1 MLYLYAFFW
10 YNYRCGLYRIKT
22 YAYKRIYIKMNIL
35 KFLKPKAC
43 VDFVYDDNTA
53 RQALEKMKNHSF
65 TAVPVIDREG
75 RYVKTL
81 AEGDF
86 LWFMLNN
93 GIQDMREL
101 EKYKISEIT
110 RRVRMKP
117 VYVYSTIEDLILL
130 SMDQNFVPVIDDREV
145 FIGIV
150 TRRDILKY
158 CHDTL
163 NEYEAKY
170 GHREE
175 KEEIGAV

>member
-1 MLYLYAFFW
+1 MMTTQQGRLL
-10 YNYRCGLYRIKT
+10 R
-22 YAYKRIYIKMNIL
+22 
-35 KFLKPKAC
+35 
-43 VDFVYDDNTA
+43 
-53 RQALEKMKNHSF
+53 KMKNHGF

-163 NEYEAKY
+163 NSMK
-170 GHREE
+170 RNMVIR
-175 KEEIGAV
+175 KKKRR

>member
-1 MLYLYAFFW
+1 M
-10 YNYRCGLYRIKT
+10 
-22 YAYKRIYIKMNIL
+22 
-35 KFLKPKAC
+35 
-43 VDFVYDDNTA
+43 DFVYDDNTA

-117 VYVYSTIEDLILL
+117 VYVYSTIEDLIRL
-130 SMDQNFVPVIDDREV
+130 S
-145 FIGIV
+145 G
-150 TRRDILKY
+150 
-158 CHDTL
+158 
-163 NEYEAKY
+163 Y
-170 GHREE
+170 GHGRTDRGGNAA
-175 KEEIGAV
+175 KLCACY

>member
-1 MLYLYAFFW
+1 
-10 YNYRCGLYRIKT
+10 
-22 YAYKRIYIKMNIL
+22 MNIL

-101 EKYKISEIT
+101 EKYRISEIT

-130 SMDQNFVPVIDDREV
+130 SMDQNFV
-145 FIGIV
+145 

-170 GHREE
+170 GHKEE

>member
-1 MLYLYAFFW
+1 
-10 YNYRCGLYRIKT
+10 
-22 YAYKRIYIKMNIL
+22 MNIL

-43 VDFVYDDNTA
+43 VDYVYDDNTA

-75 RYVKTL
+75 KYVKTL

-93 GIQDMREL
+93 GIQNMREL
-101 EKYKISEIT
+101 EEYKISEIT

-130 SMDQNFVPVIDDREV
+130 SMDQNFVPVIDDREM

-158 CHDTL
+158 CHSTL
-163 NEYEAKY
+163 KDYDQEYGTEET
-170 GHREE
+170 REE
-175 KEEIGAV
+175 VSVN

>member
-1 MLYLYAFFW
+1 MPSLCFTCMRFF
-10 YNYRCGLYRIKT
+10 GIIIGAVFYRIKT

-86 LWFMLNN
+86 LWFDA
-93 GIQDMREL
+93 Q
-101 EKYKISEIT
+101 
-110 RRVRMKP
+110 
-117 VYVYSTIEDLILL
+117 
-130 SMDQNFVPVIDDREV
+130 
-145 FIGIV
+145 
-150 TRRDILKY
+150 
-158 CHDTL
+158 
-163 NEYEAKY
+163 
-170 GHREE
+170 
-175 KEEIGAV
+175 

>member
-1 MLYLYAFFW
+1 
-10 YNYRCGLYRIKT
+10 
-22 YAYKRIYIKMNIL
+22 MNIL

-101 EKYKISEIT
+101 KKYRISEIT

-170 GHREE
+170 GHTEE

>member
-1 MLYLYAFFW
+1 
-10 YNYRCGLYRIKT
+10 
-22 YAYKRIYIKMNIL
+22 MNIL

-53 RQALEKMKNHSF
+53 RQALEKMKNHGF

-130 SMDQNFVPVIDDREV
+130 SMDQNFVPVIDGKNS
-145 FIGIV
+145 FIGLIKRNSIIQFCYDQYKNSLRQEPQV
-150 TRRDILKY
+150 CMKISCRENEKK
-158 CHDTL
+158 TL
-163 NEYEAKY
+163 TKVQ
-170 GHREE
+170 G
-175 KEEIGAV
+175 

>member
-1 MLYLYAFFW
+1 
-10 YNYRCGLYRIKT
+10 
-22 YAYKRIYIKMNIL
+22 MNIL

-130 SMDQNFVPVIDDREV
+130 SMDQNFVPVIDGKNS
-145 FIGIV
+145 FIGLIKRNSIIQFCYDQYKNSLRQEPQV
-150 TRRDILKY
+150 CMKISCRENEKK
-158 CHDTL
+158 TL
-163 NEYEAKY
+163 TKVQ
-170 GHREE
+170 G
-175 KEEIGAV
+175 

>member
-1 MLYLYAFFW
+1 
-10 YNYRCGLYRIKT
+10 
-22 YAYKRIYIKMNIL
+22 MNIL

-93 GIQDMREL
+93 GA
-101 EKYKISEIT
+101 
-110 RRVRMKP
+110 
-117 VYVYSTIEDLILL
+117 LL
-130 SMDQNFVPVIDDREV
+130 SRLSYIFPAHAYPE
-145 FIGIV
+145 
-150 TRRDILKY
+150 
-158 CHDTL
+158 CH
-163 NEYEAKY
+163 Y
-170 GHREE
+170 
-175 KEEIGAV
+175 

>member
-1 MLYLYAFFW
+1 
-10 YNYRCGLYRIKT
+10 
-22 YAYKRIYIKMNIL
+22 MNIL

-53 RQALEKMKNHSF
+53 RQALEKMKNHGF

-101 EKYKISEIT
+101 EKYRISEIT

-130 SMDQNFVPVIDDREV
+130 SMDQNFVPVIDGKNS
-145 FIGIV
+145 FIGLIKRNSIIQFCYDQYKNSLRQEPQV
-150 TRRDILKY
+150 CMKISCRENEKK
-158 CHDTL
+158 TL
-163 NEYEAKY
+163 TKVQ
-170 GHREE
+170 G
-175 KEEIGAV
+175 